1 MKGFLLSIHNS
12 GGTIMLT
19 LKLSDSS
26 SINTDLSEFL
36 GEHVAN
42 IIIQNMEKMDFDE
55 LVEFRKSLEIISKV
69 IR

>member
-1 MKGFLLSIHNS
+1 
-12 GGTIMLT
+12 MLT

-26 SINTDLSEFL
+26 TINTDLSEFL
-36 GEHVAN
+36 GEHVTKD
-42 IIIQNMEKMDFDE
+42 IIQSMEKMDFDE